1 MITAWI
7 LIYGLNTGAVVVYNV
22 YTAESLCRAQQ
33 QVLKTIV
40 RQPVECVAVE
50 LPEKGPAE

>member
-22 YTAESLCRAQQ
+22 YTAESVCRAQQ
-33 QVLKTIV
+33 QVLRTIV